1 MSRLQGTYVNDNI
14 GAKLVISQA
23 NDSNGQIAAASISYN
38 GHNYPAT
45 GHYHFKNSTGPTT
58 VAVLTGLD
66 DDTGYVALSLTA
78 ENQEFKRLE
87 SFGGLVNFNAETIG
101 LGGAFIRQ

>member
-14 GAKLVISQA
+14 GAKLVISKA
-23 NDSNGQIAAASISYN
+23 NDSNGQITDASISYN
-38 GHNYPAT
+38 GQNYPAT
-45 GHYHFKNSTGPTT
+45 GHYHFKDSTGPTT

-78 ENQEFKRLE
+78 ENQEFKRLK
-87 SFGGLVNFNAETIG
+87 SFGGLANFDAETIG
-101 LGGAFIRQ
+101 LGGAFIRL